1 MGSVSDNDI
10 YAYVIFSKNQS
21 GAGGGIRTHELLRDR
36 VLSPAPLTRL
46 GDSRNHCAATV
57 KFIAI
62 ESILL
67 QKLFG
72 TNGVRG
78 IFGEDFN
85 LEFIHNLVL
94 SVGTYFKEGKIL
106 VAYDGRNSS
115 EIISKVVSSALNFS
129 GLDCYLT
136 GLLPTPCL
144 EFATKKL
151 GYDGGIMITASH
163 NPPEYNGIKVVA
175 SDGVEISRDDEKKIE
190 KIFFEKSWNT
200 LSHIASTHH
209 EQNADRVY
217 VTAIKSHLD
226 VSKIKNRHFK
236 VSLDLGN
243 GVQAVTAIRLCRELG
258 CEVFSINEEIDGNFP
273 GRGSEPTPENL
284 QSLSELVKSTNSDLG
299 IAFDGDGDRS
309 IFCDNEGKIIT
320 GDSSAILLCNYLLE
334 KSPESKV
341 VTCLNS
347 GTNIEELA
355 SHTNSKV
362 IRTKVGSVEVS
373 RKMVDENAL
382 IGFEENG
389 GFMFGPHNQVR
400 DGAMTLALMLDL
412 LSKSEYTIAENI
424 KRLPQSFTRKTK
436 IKCTKDESHLVIE
449 HLLSEFSDSDTTDGI
464 KIVIDEKNWVMVR
477 PSGTEP
483 IIRIYAE
490 SDSQKNL
497 DDLLSMFLEKIKSV
511 LVR

>member
-1 MGSVSDNDI
+1 M
-10 YAYVIFSKNQS
+10 
-21 GAGGGIRTHELLRDR
+21 E
-36 VLSPAPLTRL
+36 
-46 GDSRNHCAATV
+46 
-57 KFIAI
+57 
-62 ESILL
+62 
-67 QKLFG
+67 KLFG

-78 IFGEDFN
+78 IFGKDFN
-85 LEFIHNLVL
+85 LEFIHDLVL
-94 SVGTYFKEGKIL
+94 AIGTNFKQGKIL

-115 EIISKVVSSALNFS
+115 QIVAKIVSSALNFS
-129 GLDCYLT
+129 GLDCFMA
-136 GLLPTPCL
+136 GLIPTPCL

-175 SDGVEISRDDEKKIE
+175 SDGVEISRDVEKEIE
-190 KIFFEKSWNT
+190 KIFFEKSWESSSRIGLT
-200 LSHIASTHH
+200 DS
-209 EQNADRVY
+209 EQKSVESYING
-217 VTAIKSHLD
+217 IKSHLD
-226 VSKIKNRHFK
+226 VSGIKKKNLK

-243 GVQAVTAIRLCRELG
+243 GAQASTAIRLCKELG
-258 CEVFSINEEIDGNFP
+258 CEIHSINEKIDGNFP

-284 QSLSELVKSTNSDLG
+284 QALSELVKSTNSDLG

-309 IFCDNEGKIIT
+309 IFCDNEGKILT
-320 GDSSAILLCNYLLE
+320 GDSSAILLCSYILE
-334 KSPESKV
+334 KNQNSEV

-347 GTNIEELA
+347 STLIEKLVTK
-355 SHTNSKV
+355 TNSKV

-373 RKMVDENAL
+373 RKMVAENAL

-412 LSKSEYTIAENI
+412 LSKSHYTLSEEVKN
-424 KRLPQSFTRKTK
+424 LPQSFTTKTK
-436 IKCTKDESHLVIE
+436 IKCTKDESRLVIE
-449 HLLSEFSDSDTTDGI
+449 HLLREFPSSDVTDGI
-464 KIVIDEKNWVMVR
+464 KIVISEKNWIMVR

-497 DDLLSMFLEKIKSV
+497 DDLISKYLKKIKTILS
-511 LVR
+511 R

>member
-1 MGSVSDNDI
+1 M
-10 YAYVIFSKNQS
+10 
-21 GAGGGIRTHELLRDR
+21 E
-36 VLSPAPLTRL
+36 
-46 GDSRNHCAATV
+46 
-57 KFIAI
+57 
-62 ESILL
+62 
-67 QKLFG
+67 KLFG

-78 IFGEDFN
+78 IFAEDFN
-85 LEFIHNLVL
+85 LEFIHDLVL
-94 SVGTYFKEGKIL
+94 SVATNFKQGKIL
-106 VAYDGRNSS
+106 VGHDGRNSS
-115 EIISKVVSSALNFS
+115 HIIEKVVSSALNFS
-129 GLDCYLT
+129 GLDCFLA
-136 GLLPTPCL
+136 GLIPTPCL

-190 KIFFEKSWNT
+190 NIFFEKNWNT
-200 LSHIASTHH
+200 LSHIASTDN
-209 EQNADRVY
+209 EKNAVDVY
-217 VTAIKSHLD
+217 INGIKSHLD
-226 VSKIKNRHFK
+226 VSRIKDRHFK

-243 GVQAVTAIRLCRELG
+243 GAQAVTAIRLCKELG
-258 CEVFSINEEIDGNFP
+258 CDVYSINEQIDGSFP

-334 KSPESKV
+334 KNPNSDV
-341 VTCLNS
+341 ITCINS
-347 GTNIEELA
+347 GTVIEELVLQ
-355 SHTNSKV
+355 TNSKV

-389 GFMFGPHNQVR
+389 GFMFGNHNQVR
-400 DGAMTLALMLDL
+400 DGAMTLSLMLDL
-412 LSKSEYTIAENI
+412 LSDSQSTFAENI
-424 KRLPQSFTRKTK
+424 KNLPQSFTTKTK
-436 IKCTKDESHLVIE
+436 IKCTKDESKLVIE
-449 HLLSEFSDSDTTDGI
+449 QLLVEFPNANTTDGI
-464 KIVIDEKNWVMVR
+464 KIIIDEKNWIMVR

-497 DDLLSMFLEKIKSV
+497 DDLIFKHVEKIKLILS
-511 LVR
+511 R